1 MRASSGLS
9 DLGCVRKNNEDN
21 FLVEPAIGL
30 YVVADGM
37 GGAKAGE
44 IASHLAVGLLRESV
58 SAGQVYDEATLTTA
72 FQQASNAVHE
82 LASSN
87 PEFEGMGTT
96 MVCALD
102 LPGQFLIGNVGDS
115 RAWLFHEGK
124 LSLVTADQTWVNEV
138 GRPLGLAEDR
148 LKAHPM
154 RHVLTMAVGIGQ
166 NLRVQVLSIQ
176 PPPDS
181 LLLLSSDGLHGPVP
195 PEVIENILAQ
205 VITLPERCHL
215 LVEAAKQA
223 GGPDN
228 VTVVLLQF

>member
-9 DLGCVRKNNEDN
+9 DVGSVRKNNEDN
-21 FLVEPAIGL
+21 FLVEPGIGL

-58 SAGQVYDEATLTTA
+58 SAGQVYDEATLIQA
-72 FQQASNAVHE
+72 FQQASGAVYE
-82 LASSN
+82 LSSSD

-102 LPGQFLIGNVGDS
+102 LPEQFLIGNVGDS
-115 RAWLFHEGK
+115 RAWLFHEGE

-138 GRPLGLAEDR
+138 GRPLGLSDER
-148 LKAHPM
+148 LQCHPM

-166 NLRVQVLSIQ
+166 TLRVQVVAIQ

-195 PEVIENILAQ
+195 PDTIKNILSK

-215 LVEAAKQA
+215 LIEAAKEA

-228 VTVVLLQF
+228 VTAVLLQF

>member
-1 MRASSGLS
+1 MPSSFGLS
-9 DLGCVRKNNEDN
+9 DVGCVRKNNEDH
-21 FLVEPAIGL
+21 FLIDPAIGL

-44 IASHLAVGLLRESV
+44 IASHLAVGLLQESV
-58 SAGQVYDEATLTTA
+58 SAGSVHDEETLIQA
-72 FQQASNAVHE
+72 FQQASQTVFD
-82 LASSN
+82 LAQSN
-87 PEFEGMGTT
+87 REFEGMGTT

-102 LPGQFLIGNVGDS
+102 LPGRFMIGNVGDS
-115 RAWLFHEGK
+115 RAWLYHDGE

-138 GRPLGLAEDR
+138 GRPLGLTEER

-166 NLRVQVLSIQ
+166 SLRVQIVSL
-176 PPPDS
+176 PPPPGS

-195 PEVIENILAQ
+195 PETIKKILDE
-205 VITLPERCHL
+205 VITLPERCHSL
-215 LVEAAKQA
+215 IEAAKQA

-228 VTVVLLQF
+228 VTAVLLQF